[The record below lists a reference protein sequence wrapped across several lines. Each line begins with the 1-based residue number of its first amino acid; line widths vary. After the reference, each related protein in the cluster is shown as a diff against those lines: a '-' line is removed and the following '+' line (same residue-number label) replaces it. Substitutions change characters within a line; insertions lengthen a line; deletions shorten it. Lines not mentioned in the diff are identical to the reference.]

1 VEKSLRFDPA
11 STTQM
16 LSCVRCSDNQVD
28 IESYHDIFLAY
39 QCDVLAATAIDAI
52 LDDSYEE
59 LLPLL
64 STLHGTPRII
74 NIRCPSS
81 WFISVKRSCNN
92 TEILKKGGDEYYGA
106 LG

>member
-1 VEKSLRFDPA
+1 MEKSLRFDPA

-64 STLHGTPRII
+64 STLHGTP
-74 NIRCPSS
+74 PP
-81 WFISVKRSCNN
+81 
-92 TEILKKGGDEYYGA
+92 A
-106 LG
+106 LSTFAVRHLGLFP